1 MEEVK
6 KEKEIKNSP
15 NPVSIQGTKTI
26 LFQMQNCICKIIK
39 SDGITGTGFFCKIPF
54 KTNLLPVLITNNHV
68 LSENDIEIN
77 KIIEFTINDDNI
89 KGEIKIDDKRI
100 VNSYKELDVTI
111 IEIRPNKDKINNF
124 LELDEDINKEE
135 NILKTIYKKK
145 SIYILHYPK
154 GDNAQVSYGLLKEK
168 ENNELNHYCS
178 TETGSSG
185 SPILSLK
192 SFKVIGIHYGAS
204 IFEFNKGTFIKYVI
218 NKFIKQKKNIDLKNN
233 NDINKNKDNF

>member
-145 SIYILHYPK
+145 SIYF
-154 GDNAQVSYGLLKEK
+154 
-168 ENNELNHYCS
+168 
-178 TETGSSG
+178 T
-185 SPILSLK
+185 LSK
-192 SFKVIGIHYGAS
+192 R
-204 IFEFNKGTFIKYVI
+204 
-218 NKFIKQKKNIDLKNN
+218 
-233 NDINKNKDNF
+233 

>member
-54 KTNLLPVLITNNHV
+54 KTNLLPVLITNNHL

-111 IEIRPNKDKINNF
+111 IEIRPNKDK
-124 LELDEDINKEE
+124 
-135 NILKTIYKKK
+135 
-145 SIYILHYPK
+145 
-154 GDNAQVSYGLLKEK
+154 
-168 ENNELNHYCS
+168 
-178 TETGSSG
+178 
-185 SPILSLK
+185 
-192 SFKVIGIHYGAS
+192 
-204 IFEFNKGTFIKYVI
+204 
-218 NKFIKQKKNIDLKNN
+218 
-233 NDINKNKDNF
+233 